1 MDSDGP
7 VESFIVRIYRRDARR
22 STRVHGVV
30 EQVGTGSRR
39 SFRSMRELVAALGT
53 PPEPRPNRG

>member
-39 SFRSMRELVAALGT
+39 SFRSMR
-53 PPEPRPNRG
+53 